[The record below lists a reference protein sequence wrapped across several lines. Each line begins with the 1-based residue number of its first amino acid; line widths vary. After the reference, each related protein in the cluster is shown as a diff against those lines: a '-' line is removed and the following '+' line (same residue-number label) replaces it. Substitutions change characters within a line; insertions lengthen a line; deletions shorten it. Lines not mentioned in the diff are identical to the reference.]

1 MSDNTTQVENTVPVD
16 QVVDAVSTGNE
27 SNVENVQSEPV
38 QPEVTP
44 EQQPVAANTST
55 KGKGTSRKKA
65 AKTEVQAEDVAV
77 EAAPKEPAQTAPK
90 EPVQNARS
98 EILPFINVGA
108 STDAYSIK
116 ANQNIVN
123 QIKASIRR
131 LG

>member
-1 MSDNTTQVENTVPVD
+1 MSDNTTQVEDTVPAD
-16 QVVDAVSTGNE
+16 QPVDAVSVGNE

-44 EQQPVAANTST
+44 EQQPVATNTST

-77 EAAPKEPAQTAPK
+77 EAAPKEP
-90 EPVQNARS
+90 VQNVRP
-98 EILPFINVGA
+98 EILPFTKLGPN
-108 STDAYSIK
+108 TDAYSIK

-123 QIKASIRR
+123 QINASIRR

>member
-1 MSDNTTQVENTVPVD
+1 MSDNTTQVEDTVPVD
-16 QVVDAVSTGNE
+16 QPVDAVSAGNE

-44 EQQPVAANTST
+44 EQQPVATDTSA
-55 KGKGTSRKKA
+55 KRKGTSRKKA
-65 AKTEVQAEDVAV
+65 AKAEVQAEDVTV
-77 EAAPKEPAQTAPK
+77 EAAPK
-90 EPVQNARS
+90 EPVQNARP
-98 EILPFINVGA
+98 EIVPFIKLGPN
-108 STDAYSIK
+108 SDAYSIK

>member
-1 MSDNTTQVENTVPVD
+1 MTDNTTQVEDTVPVD
-16 QVVDAVSTGNE
+16 QPVDAVSTGNE

-44 EQQPVAANTST
+44 EKQSVATNTST

-77 EAAPKEPAQTAPK
+77 EAAPKEP
-90 EPVQNARS
+90 VQNARP
-98 EILPFINVGA
+98 EILPFIKLGPN
-108 STDAYSIK
+108 TDAYSIK

>member
-1 MSDNTTQVENTVPVD
+1 MSDNTTQVEDTVPVD
-16 QVVDAVSTGNE
+16 QRVDAVSTGNE

-44 EQQPVAANTST
+44 EQQPVATNTST

-77 EAAPKEPAQTAPK
+77 EAAPKEP
-90 EPVQNARS
+90 VQNARP
-98 EILPFINVGA
+98 EILPFINAGA

>member
-1 MSDNTTQVENTVPVD
+1 MSDNTTQVEDAVPVD
-16 QVVDAVSTGNE
+16 QPVDAVSAGNE

-44 EQQPVAANTST
+44 EQQPVATNTSA

-77 EAAPKEPAQTAPK
+77 EVAPK
-90 EPVQNARS
+90 EPVQNARP
-98 EILPFINVGA
+98 EILPFTKLGA
-108 STDAYSIK
+108 NTDAYSIK

>member
-1 MSDNTTQVENTVPVD
+1 MSDNTTQVEDTVPVD
-16 QVVDAVSTGNE
+16 QAVENVSTGNE

-44 EQQPVAANTST
+44 EQQPVATNTSA

-77 EAAPKEPAQTAPK
+77 EAAPKEP
-90 EPVQNARS
+90 VQNARP
-98 EILPFINVGA
+98 EILPFIKLGPN
-108 STDAYSIK
+108 TDAYSIK

>member
-1 MSDNTTQVENTVPVD
+1 MSDNITQVEDTVPVD
-16 QVVDAVSTGNE
+16 QNVDVVSVVNE

-44 EQQPVAANTST
+44 EQQSDTTNTST

-65 AKTEVQAEDVAV
+65 AKAEVQAEDVAV
-77 EAAPKEPAQTAPK
+77 EAAPKEPVQNAPK
-90 EPVQNARS
+90 EPVQNARP
-98 EILPFINVGA
+98 EILPFIKLGPN
-108 STDAYSIK
+108 TDAYSIK

>member
-1 MSDNTTQVENTVPVD
+1 MPKDNTTQVEDAVPVD
-16 QVVDAVSTGNE
+16 QNVDLVSTDNE
-27 SNVENVQSEPV
+27 SNVENVQSEPA

-44 EQQPVAANTST
+44 EQQPVATNTST

-77 EAAPKEPAQTAPK
+77 EAAPKEP
-90 EPVQNARS
+90 VQNARP
-98 EILPFINVGA
+98 EILPFIKLGPN
-108 STDAYSIK
+108 SDAYSIK

>member
-1 MSDNTTQVENTVPVD
+1 MSDNTTQVEDAVPVD
-16 QVVDAVSTGNE
+16 QAVENVSTGNE
-27 SNVENVQSEPV
+27 SNVENVKSEPV

-44 EQQPVAANTST
+44 EQQPVATNTST

-77 EAAPKEPAQTAPK
+77 EAAPKEP
-90 EPVQNARS
+90 VQNARP
-98 EILPFINVGA
+98 EILPFIKLGPN
-108 STDAYSIK
+108 TDAYSIK

>member
-1 MSDNTTQVENTVPVD
+1 MSDNITQVEDTAPVD
-16 QVVDAVSTGNE
+16 QSVDVVSADNE

-44 EQQPVAANTST
+44 EQQPVATNTST

-77 EAAPKEPAQTAPK
+77 EAAPKEP
-90 EPVQNARS
+90 VQNARP
-98 EILPFINVGA
+98 EILPFIKLGPN
-108 STDAYSIK
+108 TDAYSIK

>member
-1 MSDNTTQVENTVPVD
+1 MSDNTTQVEDTVPVD
-16 QVVDAVSTGNE
+16 QPVDAVSTGNE

-44 EQQPVAANTST
+44 EQQPVATNTST
-55 KGKGTSRKKA
+55 KSKGTSKKKA
-65 AKTEVQAEDVAV
+65 AKTEVQASDVV
-77 EAAPKEPAQTAPK
+77 ETAPK
-90 EPVQNARS
+90 EPVQNVRP
-98 EILPFINVGA
+98 EIVPFIKLGPN
-108 STDAYSIK
+108 TDAYSIK